1 MTARVIWVTPT
12 SSARDVALQLLTG
25 TYSGVPVVNENH
37 EVVGVVTEFDLLYAI
52 QSGKNLRTTTAGE
65 LMSKPICVQ
74 EDDELDTVVA
84 KMIGN
89 GIVHVPVLSEDGK
102 LAGVI
107 ARTDILSSIIE
118 PEFVSDVGC

>member
-1 MTARVIWVTPT
+1 
-12 SSARDVALQLLTG
+12 VALQLLTG
-25 TYSGVPVVNENH
+25 TYSGVPVVNEKH
-37 EVVGVVTEFDLLYAI
+37 EVIGVVTEFDLLFAI

-74 EDDELDTVVA
+74 QDDELDTVIA

-89 GIVHVPVLSEDGK
+89 GIVRVPVVSDDGR

-118 PEFVSDVGC
+118 PEFVTDVGC